1 MTVSSAAAAATGTAS
16 PTAPPPGGARA
27 SGALLVVGFVLLSLN
42 ARVAFGQA
50 GPLAPVAGFS
60 SGTVT
65 LLGLLPPLC
74 MGLFAPLGAFARRR
88 YGAERGLF
96 LASAVLVVGALVRMA
111 GPIGLIAGTVL
122 VSLATAV
129 VNVLIPVWV
138 HARFAPRRVGTMM
151 GVYALSMGIGS
162 AVVAALVV
170 PVARAGGGAW
180 QPAIGIAVVPA
191 LLALIGIAPQA
202 ARRRTPPATTTSGS
216 TGETTSTSTDG
227 AASGTAGRRPVAR
240 TALGWSLT
248 AFFGLQTL
256 MFYTTLAWLP
266 SVLVASG
273 ASRTAAGTYQALFIL
288 GIAAGGFA
296 APALAGRRT
305 DQRPHIA
312 AALAVPMV
320 GFAGLLLAP
329 AAAPALW
336 AAVLGAGLGAAQ
348 SLAGVLYVRRG
359 TDPQH
364 VTALSAMA
372 QTCGYLVAA
381 TGPALAAWLHA
392 TTGSWQPLL
401 LAFLGVLPVN
411 AVLSMRA
418 GHDPR

>member
-1 MTVSSAAAAATGTAS
+1 MTVSPSASPSAGSTTSAA
-16 PTAPPPGGARA
+16 PTAAPPGGARA

-42 ARVAFGQA
+42 TRVAFGQV

-74 MGLFAPLGAFARRR
+74 MGLFAPLGAFARRH

-96 LASAVLVVGALVRMA
+96 GASAVLVVGAVLRMA
-111 GPIGLIAGTVL
+111 GMAGLVAGTVL

-129 VNVLIPVWV
+129 VNVLVPVWV

-170 PVARAGGGAW
+170 PVAQAGGGAW

-191 LLALIGIAPQA
+191 LLALVGIAPQA
-202 ARRRTPPATTTSGS
+202 VRRRTVPAPATATSG
-216 TGETTSTSTDG
+216 
-227 AASGTAGRRPVAR
+227 AVRRRPVAR

-266 SVLVASG
+266 SVLVAAG
-273 ASRTAAGTYQALFIL
+273 TSRTAAGTYQAVFIL

-312 AALAVPMV
+312 AAIAVPLF

-329 AAAPALW
+329 AAAPGLW
-336 AAVLGAGLGAAQ
+336 AAVLGVGLGAAQ

-392 TTGSWQPLL
+392 TTGSWQALLTSFLGL
-401 LAFLGVLPVN
+401 LAVN

>member
-1 MTVSSAAAAATGTAS
+1 MAVPSTSSAASSAATSSAASSVTAQ
-16 PTAPPPGGARA
+16 
-27 SGALLVVGFVLLSLN
+27 SGVRTSGVLLVVGFVLLSLN
-42 ARVAFGQA
+42 TRVAFGQV

-74 MGLFAPLGAFARRR
+74 MGVFAPLGACARRR
-88 YGAERGLF
+88 YGAERGL
-96 LASAVLVVGALVRMA
+96 LWASVVLVAGAALRMA
-111 GPIGLIAGTVL
+111 GLPGLIAGTVL
-122 VSLATAV
+122 VSAATAV
-129 VNVLIPVWV
+129 VNVLVPVWV
-138 HARFAPRRVGTMM
+138 HARFSPRRVGTMM

-162 AVVAALVV
+162 AVVAALVA
-170 PVARAGGGAW
+170 PVAQASGAW
-180 QPAIGIAVVPA
+180 QPAIGLAVVPA
-191 LLALIGIAPQA
+191 LLALAGIAPQA
-202 ARRRTPPATTTSGS
+202 LRRAPRPAPTAAAPGGS
-216 TGETTSTSTDG
+216 P
-227 AASGTAGRRPVAR
+227 RRPVAR

-266 SVLVASG
+266 SVLVAAG
-273 ASRTAAGTYQALFIL
+273 VSRTAAGTHQAVFIL

-296 APALAGRRT
+296 APALAARRA

-312 AALAVPMV
+312 GAIAVPLA

-329 AAAPALW
+329 VAAPALW
-336 AAVLGAGLGAAQ
+336 AAVLGVGLGAAQ

-359 TDPQH
+359 VDQQH

-381 TGPALAAWLHA
+381 TGPALAAWLHTA
-392 TTGSWQPLL
+392 TGSWQALL
-401 LAFLGVLPVN
+401 SAFLGVLLLN

-418 GHDPR
+418 GHDPL